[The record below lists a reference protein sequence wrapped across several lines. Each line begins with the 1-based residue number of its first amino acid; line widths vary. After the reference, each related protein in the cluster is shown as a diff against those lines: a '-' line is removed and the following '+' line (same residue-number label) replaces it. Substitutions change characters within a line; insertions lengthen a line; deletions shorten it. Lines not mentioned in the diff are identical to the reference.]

1 LRRGVTSACL
11 KGSGNLFS
19 ERERLTRL
27 VIGTRREGRQAFK
40 RKVGIT
46 SREHEASE
54 EARTADLISSGVAGR
69 KRSKIEGVEGGEIL
83 VKELVALERGKAEH
97 NLEILSLKKF
107 RNDFARIG

>member
-1 LRRGVTSACL
+1 MRRGVTSACL

-27 VIGTRREGRQAFK
+27 VIGMRSEGRQFFK

-54 EARTADLISSGVAGR
+54 EARIADLISSGVAGE
-69 KRSKIEGVEGGEIL
+69 KRSKIGGVEGGEIL
-83 VKELVALERGKAEH
+83 VKELVELERGKAEH

-107 RNDFARIG
+107 RNDFARTG

>member
-1 LRRGVTSACL
+1 MRRGVTSACL
-11 KGSGNLFS
+11 KGSGNFFS

-54 EARTADLISSGVAGR
+54 EARTADLISSGVDGR
-69 KRSKIEGVEGGEIL
+69 KRSKIGGVERGEIV
-83 VKELVALERGKAEH
+83 VKELVVLEKR
-97 NLEILSLKKF
+97 
-107 RNDFARIG
+107 